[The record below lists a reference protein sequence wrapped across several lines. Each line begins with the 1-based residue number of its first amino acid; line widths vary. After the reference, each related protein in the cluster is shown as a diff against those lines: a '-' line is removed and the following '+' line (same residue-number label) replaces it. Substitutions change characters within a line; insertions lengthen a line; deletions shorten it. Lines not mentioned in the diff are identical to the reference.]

1 MKTTSKADQSHIQEA
16 LLAALREAWLRNPEQ
31 RLGQLLVNAADP
43 RTPCA
48 ELFYLEDQVLLERLR
63 SPAQTQD

>member
-1 MKTTSKADQSHIQEA
+1 MKNGSKADQSHIQEA
-16 LLAALREAWLRNPEQ
+16 LLAALREAWLRNPDQ

-43 RTPCA
+43 KQPCP

-63 SPAQTQD
+63 SPPENPA

>member
-1 MKTTSKADQSHIQEA
+1 MRAFDDIEDI
-16 LLAALREAWLRNPEQ
+16 LAALREAWLRHPEQ
-31 RLGQLLVNAADP
+31 RLGQLLVNAANP
-43 RTPCA
+43 KTPCA